1 MQQQYNQ
8 YIAEVIFEKHIGI
21 LKEAKNGHCMKLQ
34 GVSNEVLHDLLE
46 RFRQQAPNI
55 DIFILSQK
63 SGGDFIDAFGL
74 IELRNH
80 EEHRPLLV
88 LRPSNLRTAAEDS
101 YGNATF
107 TELTVDDAEDR
118 LFDTLKS
125 RLPADL
131 TPAVHTIFDY
141 LGKDFPVSL
150 KNKYLIHFLE
160 DTSQEALGKYLYLLG
175 LFPDSALL
183 ENPQLIKNRLVFNQ
197 QSIEVISQ
205 FNQTV
210 FDRVNALPL
219 MPNTLQKQVSTFLQE
234 NYPEKTAFGLV
245 ANISKSYPQLDF
257 AHWKIRELESN
268 VEVQVEVLDLMTVKG
283 KGKLVRDKD
292 GELTLVGTSNTP
304 AKVNLK
310 FTTQPEPKKVPEI
323 AYFTVDLMRPVGP
336 GNYEQVV
343 EMARFPISKAA
354 RKERTKEIEFDPNNI
369 EAGAYFFRMTAFDA
383 NGVPLNIND
392 DFRDANVQREWLEE
406 KEKLGKEAD
415 RSKFKGKLISDSEG
429 FIYELDD
436 SDEGTEGDVVERE
449 VKDKVANLM
458 HGIFTCRMDYLKR
471 QEDAS
476 GVGRDEEHWHWLSS
490 DKAHLH
496 SIFNAKFSDPRYNF
510 QIEVSTKLK
519 EAQLAIL
526 RNPEKTG
533 TVQFYLSPSGRFQ
546 AEHLHLHSRDLFNSN
561 KLARFQQARQSL
573 FNAILEDI
581 TSKDGVF
588 ETFDLNKHK
597 DLAENYVKEYLALT
611 TILAERIPTKL
622 NDKPEDKRK
631 VLDLTLTIQNLDLVQ
646 IKTQLPNQEW
656 ISAWL
661 IPPIHPLRIAWFLQM
676 NKTFS
681 DWEKLTQ
688 ENPKLASL
696 WDENLKSVFTGGLY
710 PTNIPLVL
718 ADYDNLNAYEYTGEI
733 CFGWGLYLKSIWM
746 EKDLESMSA
755 RNRIIL
761 QYLRQQLNIRNQRF
775 VENDLSFDLVKRHV
789 RNYLSLHPYTE
800 QLNIN
805 LFNAGEGNI
814 FSDVL
819 LDLEKESVFKSLRY
833 EIRQFTNRDS
843 IINHGD
849 SFLNLLNP
857 GTTQTEEAEKFS
869 QVSES
874 RLFPKLRFSLNSVQ
888 EYLQAPSKYEAH
900 LSFLISPFPL
910 RTKAYQ
916 PLTPVN
922 SFHWGGLIVEPQ
934 IEVNYSEDRS
944 LFSWAR
950 FIYSDNESAKQSSLT
965 QMLTNVNA
973 LISFNLSGNFTS
985 SCPATELQLLGSDT
999 VLLDTL
1005 HEHSD
1010 WVITF
1015 DKHLGPE
1022 IFDLPNPQG
1031 AIPFLLDYIPGSSPL
1046 GVSSFLTTRPG
1057 EEIEA
1062 LIIPYLQRLLGNTRE
1077 DLRSM
1082 ALMVLEDLRAI
1093 SGSVILQLG
1102 TSPNKVLETIGI
1114 ALTKRLLEKK
1124 GILSNQFI
1132 IPIDLHQDLFR
1143 ENTKGDDP
1151 LSGKRADLLLA
1162 HLQPEKKSIHFQVIE
1177 IKCRTQVNEVGGLFV
1192 RDSLKTEID
1201 AQLLNTVKTL
1211 RYHFDPMNDLI
1222 ANRFDRP
1229 LKTKMLTQL
1238 LSFYL
1243 KRAVRYSLINS
1254 EEAKEGIRFIS
1265 NLSEDY
1271 ELTFIKRGIVFELE
1285 ADFSIEK
1292 EQFEDDLM
1300 YYYVGKN
1307 AIADILNPDS
1317 ELNSYRSDI
1326 KTAVIER
1333 DFSIRTEKIIVE
1345 EIFKQEMEDL
1355 EVGKSGEKV
1364 TAKGI
1369 IDDDFLSG
1377 TVTKVEPFQAPEV
1390 EITGEQAEFS
1400 PPNYDV
1406 YIGDDKPSQQ
1416 YGLLGRTIQKKKI
1429 ALDLNGTNTI
1439 SLFGVQGAG
1448 KSYTLGTIAEMVL
1461 KPIHNINAMIKPLAG
1476 VIFHYSESQDYKPEF
1491 TTMRYPNDQPKE
1503 LEILNAIYDAKP
1515 DAIQNIVLLVPH
1527 AKLDARK
1534 AEYPNLEVL
1543 PLAFSSRE
1551 LNIGDWRFLMGA
1563 PGNQSLYM
1571 KQVNNLMRTLRG
1583 NITLESLENA
1593 IEETGLLNPGQKE
1606 LAFSRLSL
1614 AREYLNDEA
1623 QLGSLIEPGR
1633 LVIVDLRDEFIEQ
1646 DDALGLFV
1654 IMLNIFA
1661 NAKAKDGKVF
1671 NKFIVFD
1678 EAHKYMNNRDLT
1690 SNIVTAI
1697 REMRH
1702 KGVSL
1707 LIASQDPPSLP
1718 TEIIELSSILLM
1730 HKFNSP
1736 QWLRHIQ
1743 KSVTQA
1749 ISLTPG
1755 DLSALSPGEAFL
1767 WASKSNIKSIT
1778 QQPVKIQTRP
1788 RVTKHGGGTVNSI
1801 A

>member
-8 YIAEVIFEKHIGI
+8 YIAEVIFEKHIGT

-34 GVSNEVLHDLLE
+34 GVSNEVLQDLLE
-46 RFRQQAPNI
+46 RFRQQAPNV
-55 DIFILSQK
+55 DAYILSQEL
-63 SGGDFIDAFGL
+63 SGGDFIDAYRL
-74 IELRNH
+74 IELRNL
-80 EEHRPLLV
+80 EERPLLV
-88 LRPSNLRTAAEDS
+88 LCPSNLRTAAEDS
-101 YGNATF
+101 FGNATF
-107 TELTVDDAEDR
+107 TELTVEDAEDR

-125 RLPADL
+125 RLQADL
-131 TPAVHTIFDY
+131 APAVNTIFEF
-141 LGKDFPVSL
+141 LGKDFPASL
-150 KNKYLIHFLE
+150 KNKYLIRLLE
-160 DTSQEALGKYLYLLG
+160 DASQEELGKCLYLLG
-175 LFPDSALL
+175 LLPDSALL

-197 QSIEVISQ
+197 QSIEVMSQ

-219 MPNTLQKQVSTFLQE
+219 MPNTLQKQVSAFLQE

-245 ANISKSYPQLDF
+245 EKIAKSYPHLDF
-257 AHWKIRELESN
+257 ANWKIRELESN

-283 KGKLVRDKD
+283 KGTLVRDKD
-292 GELTLVGTSNTP
+292 GELTLVGTSNAP

-310 FTTQPEPKKVPEI
+310 FTTQPEPKKVPEL
-323 AYFTVDLMRPVGP
+323 AYFTVDLMRPIGP
-336 GNYEQVV
+336 GEYEQVM

-354 RKERTKEIEFDPNNI
+354 RKERTKEIDFDPNII
-369 EAGAYFFRMTAFDA
+369 EAGAYFFRMTAFDT

-406 KEKLGKEAD
+406 KERLGKEAD

-458 HGIFTCRMDYLKR
+458 HGIFTYRMDYLKR

-533 TVQFYLSPSGRFQ
+533 MVQVYLPPSGRFQ
-546 AEHLHLHSRDLFNSN
+546 SENIHLPSKKLFNNN
-561 KLARFQQARQSL
+561 KLVRLQQARKAL

-581 TSKDGVF
+581 STQDGVF
-588 ETFDLNKHK
+588 ETFDLNKNK
-597 DLAENYVKEYLALT
+597 ELAENYVKEYLALT

-661 IPPIHPLRIAWFLQM
+661 IPPIHPLRIAWFLQL
-676 NKTFS
+676 NRTFS
-681 DWEKLTQ
+681 DWEKLTR
-688 ENPKLASL
+688 ENPRLVSL

-775 VENDLSFDLVKRHV
+775 VENDLSFDLVNRHV

-805 LFNAGEGNI
+805 LFNAGEGSV

-819 LDLEKESVFKSLRY
+819 LDLEKEQVFKSLRY
-833 EIRQFTNRDS
+833 EVRQFTNRDS

-857 GTTQTEEAEKFS
+857 GATQTEEAEKFS
-869 QVSES
+869 QASES

-916 PLTPVN
+916 PQNPVN

-944 LFSWAR
+944 FFSWAR
-950 FIYSDNESAKQSSLT
+950 FIYSDNESAKQSSLS

-973 LISFNLSGNFTS
+973 LISFNLSGNFTR

-999 VLLDTL
+999 ALLDTL
-1005 HEHSD
+1005 HEYSD

-1062 LIIPYLQRLLGNTRE
+1062 LIIPHLQRLLGNTTE

-1082 ALMVLEDLRAI
+1082 ALMILDDLRAI

-1102 TSPNKVLETIGI
+1102 SSPNKVLETIGI

-1132 IPIDLHQDLFR
+1132 IPIDLHQNLFR

-1177 IKCRTQVNEVGGLFV
+1177 IKCRTHPTELGGFV
-1192 RDSLKTEID
+1192 RDALKTEID
-1201 AQLLNTVKTL
+1201 AQLINTVKTL
-1211 RYHFDPMNDLI
+1211 RHHFDPMNDLST
-1222 ANRFDRP
+1222 NRFDRP

-1243 KRAVRYSLINS
+1243 ERAIRYSLINR
-1254 EEAKEGIRFIS
+1254 EEAKEGMHFIS
-1265 NLSEDY
+1265 NLSDDY

-1292 EQFEDDLM
+1292 EQFEDDLI

-1307 AIADILNPDS
+1307 AISDILNPGSD
-1317 ELNSYRSDI
+1317 LNSYRSDV
-1326 KTAVIER
+1326 KTSVIER
-1333 DFSIRTEKIIVE
+1333 DFSVRTDKTVIEKVFE
-1345 EIFKQEMEDL
+1345 QEMEHL
-1355 EVGKSGEKV
+1355 EAGISGKEITGKD
-1364 TAKGI
+1364 T
-1369 IDDDFLSG
+1369 IDDDFLSEN
-1377 TVTKVEPFQAPEV
+1377 VPPVEPVQTPEV
-1390 EITGEQAEFS
+1390 EITMEQANVS
-1400 PPNYDV
+1400 PPDYDV

-1416 YGLLGRTIQKKKI
+1416 YGLLGQTIQKKKI

-1461 KPIHNINAMIKPLAG
+1461 KPIPNINAMVKPLAG

-1491 TTMRYPNDQPKE
+1491 TTMRYPNDKPKE
-1503 LEILNAIYDAKP
+1503 LEILNTIYDAKP
-1515 DAIQNIVLLVPH
+1515 DAIRNIVLLVPH
-1527 AKLDARK
+1527 AKLDERK

-1543 PLAFSSRE
+1543 PLAFSSGE

-1563 PGNQSLYM
+1563 TGNQSLYM

-1593 IEETGLLNPGQKE
+1593 IEETSLLNPGQKE

-1661 NAKAKDGKVF
+1661 NAKAKDGKMF
-1671 NKFIVFD
+1671 NKLIVFD

-1718 TEIIELSSILLM
+1718 NEIIELSSILLM

-1736 QWLRHIQ
+1736 QWLKHIQ

-1749 ISLTPG
+1749 ASLSPN
-1755 DLSALSPGEAFL
+1755 DLSALTPGEAFL
-1767 WASKSNIKSIT
+1767 WASKSNLKTIT

-1788 RVTKHGGGTVNSI
+1788 RVTKHGGDTIKSI
-1801 A
+1801 E